1 MPFTQVSRYSSTA
14 SFTAVEEEGFRF
26 NLPINQLDLI
36 NDLSHLSSYHDKPL
50 PLIGIGTFLFLWG
63 VVLVFAIVKANIN
76 RDALMEIEHHLFMDT
91 GMLDYESQLLMQ
103 CGMEP
108 SPMTRKNFWGK
119 LWHAF
124 RTEHTVVGGL
134 PLSHVHI
141 LTSKMMLGWMIGHMI
156 AFFRDT
162 FYIVS
167 PSPPSNTQSLA

>member
-108 SPMTRKNFWGK
+108 SPVTRKNFWGK

-124 RTEHTVVGGL
+124 RTEQPVVEYF
-134 PLSHVHI
+134 PAQPV
-141 LTSKMMLGWMIGHMI
+141 
-156 AFFRDT
+156 
-162 FYIVS
+162 
-167 PSPPSNTQSLA
+167 LA